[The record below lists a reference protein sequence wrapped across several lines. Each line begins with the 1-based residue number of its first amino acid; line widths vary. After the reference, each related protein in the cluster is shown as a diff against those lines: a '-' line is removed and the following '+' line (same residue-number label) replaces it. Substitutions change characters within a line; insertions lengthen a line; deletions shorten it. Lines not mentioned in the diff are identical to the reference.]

1 VVWRAEDFV
10 AGDVL
15 LFHSLTMHKALP
27 NRTRRELR
35 LSIDNRYQREGD
47 EIDPAALRP
56 HI

>member
-1 VVWRAEDFV
+1 
-10 AGDVL
+10 
-15 LFHSLTMHKALP
+15 MHKALP